1 MQTYI
6 PKKTTIYVPSPR
18 NLLIAAINC
27 VLLMSRSS
35 NLTFLIVPIKLDVPV
50 KNMVQSL
57 LHHSPFL
64 NDNSDFNIM

>member
-6 PKKTTIYVPSPR
+6 QKKTTIYVPSPR

-50 KNMVQSL
+50 KNTSRYGSKSTTSQSIL
-57 LHHSPFL
+57 K
-64 NDNSDFNIM
+64 